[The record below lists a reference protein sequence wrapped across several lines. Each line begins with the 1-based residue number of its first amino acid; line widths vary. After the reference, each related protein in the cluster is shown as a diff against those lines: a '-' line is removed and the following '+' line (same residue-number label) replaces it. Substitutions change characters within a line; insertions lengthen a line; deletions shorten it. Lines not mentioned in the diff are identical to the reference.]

1 MKGGMPTPLSLAKRV
16 PWMKVWAAAVW
27 LVAKGRAHV
36 NDNLT
41 EAERRE
47 LRKLVTK
54 SKGRP
59 DHLSQRDRTRVKDIV
74 KKAAVGH

>member
-1 MKGGMPTPLSLAKRV
+1 MPTAFSIAKRV

-27 LVAKGRAHV
+27 LTAKGRAHL

-41 EAERRE
+41 ESERDE
-47 LRKLVTK
+47 LRGLVVR

-59 DHLSQRDRTRVKDIV
+59 GNLSQRDRDRVKAIV
-74 KKAAVGH
+74 KKAAIGR

>member
-1 MKGGMPTPLSLAKRV
+1 MPTAFSIAKRV

-41 EAERRE
+41 ESERRE
-47 LRKLVTK
+47 LRKLVTR
-54 SKGRP
+54 SRGRP
-59 DHLSQRDRTRVKDIV
+59 DRLSPSDRDRVKTIV
-74 KKAAVGH
+74 RKAAVGH

>member
-1 MKGGMPTPLSLAKRV
+1 MPIAFTLAKRV
-16 PWMKVWAAAVW
+16 PWLKVWATATW

-41 EAERRE
+41 EAERTE

-54 SKGRP
+54 SKGKP
-59 DHLSQRDRTRVKDIV
+59 TNLTQRDRDRVKSIV
-74 KKAAVGH
+74 KKAAVGR